1 MSYVGFLVTLS
12 SIMYTSKASLHLNTT
27 TQYTH
32 EVNDETY
39 IGKKIQIKMTS
50 QFIFIF
56 KDD

>member
-1 MSYVGFLVTLS
+1 
-12 SIMYTSKASLHLNTT
+12 MYTSKASLHLNTT
-27 TQYTH
+27 TQYTQ

-39 IGKKIQIKMTS
+39 IGKKIKTKMTS